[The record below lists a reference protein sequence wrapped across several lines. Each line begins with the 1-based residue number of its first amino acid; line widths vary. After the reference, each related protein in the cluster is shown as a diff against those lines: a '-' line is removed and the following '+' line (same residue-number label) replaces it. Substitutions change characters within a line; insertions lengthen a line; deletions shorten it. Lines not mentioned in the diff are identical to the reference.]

1 MEITTA
7 EEQRD
12 YKSLTASLK
21 ILPAQLFGG
30 KKCISLTLG
39 SQKWLIAKAI
49 KEKPWKESHPGPA
62 IALWVSREQ
71 GIRLPSLFCCCVW
84 NRADSEEGL
93 SHNCVALDKK
103 RMGAEQSSRMNLH
116 GYYLFHRREMEA
128 ERSLVFFLQHFSS
141 QRLGKRSRWSTY
153 CPVRK
158 AKAAGWATRAILPFP
173 WLHGS
178 PPPRPLLFLQQVPC
192 QVSKQRREK

>member
-1 MEITTA
+1 MQVDIGQKPYVAKVPSGMEITTA

-39 SQKWLIAKAI
+39 SQKWLTAKAI

-62 IALWVSREQ
+62 ITLWVSREQ

-93 SHNCVALDKK
+93 SHNCVALDKE

-116 GYYLFHRREMEA
+116 GYYFFHRREMEA
-128 ERSLVFFLQHFSS
+128 ERSLVFFYKIS
-141 QRLGKRSRWSTY
+141 
-153 CPVRK
+153 
-158 AKAAGWATRAILPFP
+158 
-173 WLHGS
+173 
-178 PPPRPLLFLQQVPC
+178 LL
-192 QVSKQRREK
+192 RDWEREVGEVLIAQ

>member
-1 MEITTA
+1 MQVDIGQKPDVAKVPSGMEITTV

-49 KEKPWKESHPGPA
+49 KGKPWKESHPGPA
-62 IALWVSREQ
+62 ITLWVSREQ

-93 SHNCVALDKK
+93 SHNCVALDKD

-116 GYYLFHRREMEA
+116 GYYFFHRREMEA
-128 ERSLVFFLQHFSS
+128 ERSLVFFTTFRFSET
-141 QRLGKRSRWSTY
+141 GK
-153 CPVRK
+153 
-158 AKAAGWATRAILPFP
+158 
-173 WLHGS
+173 
-178 PPPRPLLFLQQVPC
+178 
-192 QVSKQRREK
+192 EK